1 MMHKNSLTIAVP
13 FYNEEDSIKNF
24 KNQLD
29 SLLNKLKDLSV
40 KVLLVD
46 DGSYDDTYSLL
57 HESFHMNEDVQLVQ
71 HSNNQNLGGFLKTCQ
86 NLCTT
91 DYIVFLDSDCTFDP
105 MLILE
110 IVKSKEFGEIDI
122 INGSPFHPNGSLK
135 GVKKSRSLLS
145 KISNLSYRLLINRN
159 VYTYTS
165 IFKMYKSSIF
175 KKVQIET
182 IGFVSVCEVFVKC
195 LLSGASV
202 VEFPCTLELREYGES
217 KIRILQSV
225 KNHFLFLSKLIFIK
239 LKFIKL

>member
-1 MMHKNSLTIAVP
+1 MVHKTSLTIAVP

-24 KNQLD
+24 KMQLE
-29 SLLNKLKDLSV
+29 SLLNKLKDVSI

-46 DGSYDDTYSLL
+46 DGSNDNTHALL
-57 HESFHMNEDVQLVQ
+57 HDLFHMNEDVHIIQ
-71 HSNNQNLGGFLKTCQ
+71 HANNQNLGGFLKTCQ

-110 IVKSKEFGEIDI
+110 MIKTRNFGQIDI

-165 IFKMYKSSIF
+165 IFKMYKSSVF
-175 KKVQIET
+175 KKVQIKT

-195 LLSGASV
+195 LLNGASV
-202 VEFPCTLELREYGES
+202 VEFPCNLELREYGES

>member
-1 MMHKNSLTIAVP
+1 MVHKTSLTIAVP

-24 KNQLD
+24 KIQLD
-29 SLLNKLKDLSV
+29 SLLKELKDVSV
-40 KVLLVD
+40 KMLLVD
-46 DGSYDDTYSLL
+46 DGSYDGTHALL
-57 HESFHMNEDVQLVQ
+57 HDFFNSDESTHIIR
-71 HSNNQNLGGFLKTCQ
+71 HSSNQNLGGFLKTCQ

-110 IVKSKEFGEIDI
+110 MIKSKDFGQTDI
-122 INGSPFHPNGSLK
+122 INGSPFHPNGSLV

-145 KISNLSYRLLINRN
+145 KISNSSYRMLINRD

-165 IFKMYKSSIF
+165 IFKMYKSSVF

-182 IGFVSVCEVFVKC
+182 IGFVSVCEVFVNC
-195 LLSGASV
+195 LLNGASV
-202 VEFPCTLELREYGES
+202 VEFPCSLELREHGES